1 MVGFYMTKTIDTG
14 QSCGLPAKVE
24 RIIFMPRNK
33 EKTQSPHLRTSFFTF
48 NFFSNKIHYQQ

>member
-1 MVGFYMTKTIDTG
+1 MTKTIDTG
-14 QSCGLPAKVE
+14 QSCGLPPAKVE
-24 RIIFMPRNK
+24 RIIFMSRNK